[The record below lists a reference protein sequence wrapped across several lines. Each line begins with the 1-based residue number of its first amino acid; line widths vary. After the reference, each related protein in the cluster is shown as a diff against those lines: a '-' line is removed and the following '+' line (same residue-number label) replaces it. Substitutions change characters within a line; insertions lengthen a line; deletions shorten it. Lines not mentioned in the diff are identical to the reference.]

1 MSFVLIEVSKL
12 IRSPHIRESGFRNR
26 PESRKFLLVESG
38 ILGFGIR
45 NTSEGIWNPTN
56 DWNPESK
63 FHWQTIRNPE
73 PGIWY
78 LLRRIHN
85 PTLSWIPLH
94 GAIFMGA
101 LFLAYLKRV
110 DVNECRVKSYAILSL
125 QTRKPI
131 FFYFS
136 KILILLAETIYINFL
151 ISPISPQWAKN
162 KENQF
167 FKTLITQCS
176 MAVALKMGATWG
188 HSYPL
193 PLKGHNSSLAP
204 FKDYLRL

>member
-1 MSFVLIEVSKL
+1 
-12 IRSPHIRESGFRNR
+12 
-26 PESRKFLLVESG
+26 
-38 ILGFGIR
+38 
-45 NTSEGIWNPTN
+45 
-56 DWNPESK
+56 
-63 FHWQTIRNPE
+63 
-73 PGIWY
+73 
-78 LLRRIHN
+78 
-85 PTLSWIPLH
+85 
-94 GAIFMGA
+94 MGA

-162 KENQF
+162 KGNQF

-176 MAVALKMGATWG
+176 IAVALKMGTTWR
-188 HSYPL
+188 HSHPL